1 MSSNKDIFNSAVLPV
16 MKKVQ
21 HDLEEAK
28 RQEMIKHQSSW
39 HANMLG
45 GIGPDGGMTA
55 IASHNNLIYTIGEWN
70 SKTADDY
77 LKTVN
82 KILLSKGIKVTPEI
96 EQQMIDYLVKQ
107 KMPKST
113 TDYIIKKIQ
122 EGNVFSAT
130 LSATRTSLEGHI
142 KQEAEKEYNP
152 SSLEKLAGEVSAF
165 VSNAVVTMGQ
175 GTIASFI
182 GQTLLSTTANSM
194 DHSQAQQEQYLEE
207 KKKQAKKEI
216 AAANKKEVSIPSW
229 MMKQMGISNISEASN
244 EELMKAHEWAYQNAL
259 SYRNKIHATVSEG
272 KRAVK
277 ASGKSN
283 YISLTE
289 ATLQAKRYESFQRLL
304 EDEITNRMNHPQWMM
319 EKMGFKDISQATEK
333 QLHMATQWA
342 SGNAKMYRDKI
353 QKAALNGQSTVK
365 ASGKDSQMS
374 IDEATARALQ
384 YEAFAKAAKAEANN
398 RKVVSPVAYDHID
411 EAESDEAYR
420 TSNSTNDANTA
431 NSTNNENQQSNTPSG
446 DYSGWNNM
454 ISEVGLKGSV
464 DTMKNLGLSLA
475 NLPDMLIRLF
485 TGQTKNEGLT
495 SGTILPFA
503 LIMCGIFSKNPM
515 LKIPL
520 LLLGATNL
528 LNKSTEH
535 VLEKNG
541 LQKEENSSVNYKQY
555 ADEPLNQRLKNP
567 QLEGNVLLVDIDN
580 VPRIVTL
587 PPTVVDAYHKGALPL
602 NTLANRILNRAD
614 QLAVSES
621 QSLQASEKYESNQ
634 VREQSKG
641 LR

>member
-1 MSSNKDIFNSAVLPV
+1 M
-16 MKKVQ
+16 
-21 HDLEEAK
+21 
-28 RQEMIKHQSSW
+28 
-39 HANMLG
+39 
-45 GIGPDGGMTA
+45 
-55 IASHNNLIYTIGEWN
+55 
-70 SKTADDY
+70 
-77 LKTVN
+77 
-82 KILLSKGIKVTPEI
+82 TPEI

-207 KKKQAKKEI
+207 KKKQANKEI

-319 EKMGFKDISQATEK
+319 EKQQKSNFTWLHNGPVVMPRCIVTKSRKLLSMASLRLRHQAKIHKCRLMK
-333 QLHMATQWA
+333 QLQE
-342 SGNAKMYRDKI
+342 
-353 QKAALNGQSTVK
+353 LC
-365 ASGKDSQMS
+365 
-374 IDEATARALQ
+374 
-384 YEAFAKAAKAEANN
+384 
-398 RKVVSPVAYDHID
+398 
-411 EAESDEAYR
+411 
-420 TSNSTNDANTA
+420 
-431 NSTNNENQQSNTPSG
+431 
-446 DYSGWNNM
+446 NM
-454 ISEVGLKGSV
+454 KHLPKQLK
-464 DTMKNLGLSLA
+464 
-475 NLPDMLIRLF
+475 
-485 TGQTKNEGLT
+485 
-495 SGTILPFA
+495 
-503 LIMCGIFSKNPM
+503 
-515 LKIPL
+515 LKPIIE
-520 LLLGATNL
+520 
-528 LNKSTEH
+528 KSFH
-535 VLEKNG
+535 
-541 LQKEENSSVNYKQY
+541 
-555 ADEPLNQRLKNP
+555 R
-567 QLEGNVLLVDIDN
+567 
-580 VPRIVTL
+580 
-587 PPTVVDAYHKGALPL
+587 
-602 NTLANRILNRAD
+602 
-614 QLAVSES
+614 
-621 QSLQASEKYESNQ
+621 
-634 VREQSKG
+634 
-641 LR
+641 

>member
-207 KKKQAKKEI
+207 KKKQANKEI
-216 AAANKKEVSIPSW
+216 AVANKKEVSIPSW

-454 ISEVGLKGSV
+454 ISEVGFKGSV

-475 NLPDMLIRLF
+475 NLPEMLIRLF

-495 SGTILPFA
+495 SGTILP
-503 LIMCGIFSKNPM
+503 
-515 LKIPL
+515 L
-520 LLLGATNL
+520 L
-528 LNKSTEH
+528 
-535 VLEKNG
+535 
-541 LQKEENSSVNYKQY
+541 
-555 ADEPLNQRLKNP
+555 
-567 QLEGNVLLVDIDN
+567 
-580 VPRIVTL
+580 
-587 PPTVVDAYHKGALPL
+587 
-602 NTLANRILNRAD
+602 
-614 QLAVSES
+614 
-621 QSLQASEKYESNQ
+621 
-634 VREQSKG
+634 
-641 LR
+641 